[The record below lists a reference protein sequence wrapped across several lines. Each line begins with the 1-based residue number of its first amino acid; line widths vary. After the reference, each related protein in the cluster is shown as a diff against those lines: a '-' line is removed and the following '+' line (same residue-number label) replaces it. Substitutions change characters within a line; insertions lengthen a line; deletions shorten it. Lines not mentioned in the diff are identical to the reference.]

1 MTTQTDLD
9 NLNGNVLAP
18 SEYRTLSS
26 PQVSYIA
33 GIEQYAAFYVA
44 GFESKQGNTTTA
56 RDISVKF
63 TKDGKE
69 VNPRNVTIK
78 PKSSEGGY
86 GTYKIELQ
94 TADLEPGV
102 YEIEVRGFKHGDL
115 QIIKDTVEL
124 GTVSRPEY
132 FLQTLR
138 LLLFEHNPKLWR
150 VNFWEEAG
158 RWSTS
163 QLAMC
168 LKTSLARLNTAYSHT
183 LGERGWTLEDFPEQ
197 LEHLLLNSSLAQAFR
212 VRQSLEEANRHTAD
226 LPPVSVRVER
236 DYMRLADTFEQL
248 YQSDLEMSPLARYK
262 DGGSHMGL
270 GRRVRYVENFILM
283 AMVPFGHN
291 IWTI

>member
-9 NLNGNVLAP
+9 RLGGTVLAS
-18 SEYRTLSS
+18 SEYRTLLS
-26 PQVSYIA
+26 PQVSYID

-44 GFESKQGNTTTA
+44 GFETRQGNATTA
-56 RDISVKF
+56 KDISVTF
-63 TKDGKE
+63 TKDGE
-69 VNPRNVTIK
+69 VVNPRNVTIK

-94 TADLEPGV
+94 TANLTPGLYDV
-102 YEIEVRGFKHGDL
+102 EIRGFKHGDL
-115 QIIKDTVEL
+115 QIIKDQVEL
-124 GTVSRPEY
+124 GTISRPEY
-132 FLQTLR
+132 FLQSLR
-138 LLLFEHNPKLWR
+138 LMLFEHDPKLWR

-158 RWSTS
+158 KWSKT

-183 LGERGWTLEDFPEQ
+183 LNERNWTLEDFPEQ
-197 LEHLLLNSSLAQAFR
+197 LEHLLFNSAIAQAYR
-212 VRQSLEEANRHTAD
+212 TRQGQEEANRHTAD
-226 LPPVSVRVER
+226 LPPVSVRIER
-236 DYMRLADTFEQL
+236 EYMKIADSFETL
-248 YQSDLEMSPLARYK
+248 YQTDLEMSPLARYK
-262 DGGSHMGL
+262 DGGSNLGL